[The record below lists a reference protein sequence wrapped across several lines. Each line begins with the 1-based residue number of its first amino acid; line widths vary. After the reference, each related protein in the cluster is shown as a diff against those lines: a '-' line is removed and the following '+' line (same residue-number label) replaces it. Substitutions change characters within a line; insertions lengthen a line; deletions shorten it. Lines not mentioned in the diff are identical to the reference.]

1 MRSWRFLKRSRI
13 VFICAI
19 SVVLSLFI
27 MVYSI
32 EEFSGVSNIIVRR
45 ETVKQND
52 VKLRNVENILKG
64 EGMSYEEDSVNSVF
78 HYDQVMWDDK
88 ETSDYGSKRLL
99 NNLVTLTRPNYK
111 SQSVQMERSSSNFS
125 TNFGTTKNQDGTTR
139 IESVQAHKVLQEFEG
154 IHEVP
159 LTDIAQAKVPNIVYY
174 VWCPNRTLEFR
185 QFLGILSIWK
195 IMRPNVIEFRHQ
207 YPLVRDDYNNW
218 VEELKEMI
226 PEFVTVQFT
235 SIHDKGDFWTMC
247 VSIDDVWSFNMNFM
261 SYFLFFCWLFICKR

>member
-19 SVVLSLFI
+19 SVVLSLII
-27 MVYSI
+27 MVYSV
-32 EEFSGVSNIIVRR
+32 EEFSGLRNNIVRR

-52 VKLRNVENILKG
+52 VKLRNVENLLKG
-64 EGMSYEEDSVNSVF
+64 KGMSDDEDSVNSLF
-78 HYDQVMWDDK
+78 HYDQVKWEDK

-99 NNLVTLTRPNYK
+99 NNLVTLTRLNYK
-111 SQSVQMERSSSNFS
+111 SQFGQMERSLSNVS
-125 TNFGTTKNQDGTTR
+125 TNFGTTKNQEGTKR

-159 LTDIAQAKVPNIVYY
+159 LIDITQAKVPNTVYY

-195 IMRPNVIEFRHQ
+195 IMRPNIIEFRHQ

-235 SIHDKGDFWTMC
+235 SIHDKGEFKTMC
-247 VSIDDVWSFNMNFM
+247 VSME
-261 SYFLFFCWLFICKR
+261 KQ